1 MNGLNLIKPILPI
14 MFFLF
19 FLLTS
24 CGIFKPSDA
33 RKVSPNVDDRVQ
45 QAIEEGRGFRIGKGL
60 LGGKGTNF
68 EFASSNELWRA
79 SLEVLDF
86 LPLSNVDYSGGIII
100 TEWYSEGTSNDE
112 AIKIT
117 VRFLSNEIRAD
128 GLSVIIH
135 KRVCNKFQQCTT
147 AKIKSTLEEE
157 VKLAILKTA
166 TLMQKGKLEKNR
178 KLEHPQP
185 GPPRKLEKNRNQ
197 ENVGGKI
204 EKLLLGGTKAA
215 EQKNA
220 ASMRRADHR

>member
-1 MNGLNLIKPILPI
+1 MTGLNLIKPILPI
-14 MFFLF
+14 LFLLL

-24 CGIFKPSDA
+24 CGMYKSSDA
-33 RKVSPNVDDRVQ
+33 RVVSPDVNERVKQ
-45 QAIEEGRGFRIGKGL
+45 SIQEGRGFRIGRGIGKG
-60 LGGKGTNF
+60 GTNF

-86 LPLSNVDYSGGIII
+86 LPLANVDYSGGIII

-128 GLSVIIH
+128 GLSIIIH

-166 TLMQKGKLEKNR
+166 TLLEKGKYEKNR
-178 KLEHPQP
+178 KEYIKKY
-185 GPPRKLEKNRNQ
+185 GNN
-197 ENVGGKI
+197 
-204 EKLLLGGTKAA
+204 
-215 EQKNA
+215 
-220 ASMRRADHR
+220 

>member
-1 MNGLNLIKPILPI
+1 MTGLNLIKPILPI
-14 MFFLF
+14 LFLLS

-24 CGIFKPSDA
+24 CGLLKPSDA
-33 RKVSPNVDDRVQ
+33 RKVSPNVDERVQ
-45 QAIEEGRGFRIGKGL
+45 QAIQEGRGFRIGSGMGKG
-60 LGGKGTNF
+60 GTNF

-135 KRVCNKFQQCTT
+135 KRVCNKFQQWTT

-166 TLMQKGKLEKNR
+166 TLLEKGKYDKN
-178 KLEHPQP
+178 KE
-185 GPPRKLEKNRNQ
+185 E
-197 ENVGGKI
+197 
-204 EKLLLGGTKAA
+204 
-215 EQKNA
+215 
-220 ASMRRADHR
+220 

>member
-1 MNGLNLIKPILPI
+1 MIGPNLIKPILPI
-14 MFFLF
+14 LFLLS

-24 CGIFKPSDA
+24 CGMLKPSDA
-33 RKVSPNVDDRVQ
+33 RKVSPNVDERVQ
-45 QAIEEGRGFRIGKGL
+45 QAIEEGRGFRIGGSGIGKG
-60 LGGKGTNF
+60 GTNF

-86 LPLSNVDYSGGIII
+86 LPLANVDYSGGIII

-166 TLMQKGKLEKNR
+166 TLLEKGKYEKNR
-178 KLEHPQP
+178 EEYIKKYGDREP
-185 GPPRKLEKNRNQ
+185 KKT
-197 ENVGGKI
+197 GK
-204 EKLLLGGTKAA
+204 KHG
-215 EQKNA
+215 NN
-220 ASMRRADHR
+220 

>member
-1 MNGLNLIKPILPI
+1 MTGSNLIKPILTI
-14 MFFLF
+14 LFFLL

-24 CGIFKPSDA
+24 CGVFKPSDA
-33 RKVSPNVDDRVQ
+33 RTVSPNVDERVKQ
-45 QAIEEGRGFRIGKGL
+45 SIQEGRGFRIGTGL
-60 LGGKGTNF
+60 GKGGTRF

-86 LPLSNVDYSGGIII
+86 LPLANVDYSGGIII

-117 VRFLSNEIRAD
+117 IRFLSNEIRAD

-166 TLMQKGKLEKNR
+166 TLLEKGKYEKNKQEYIKKYGDR
-178 KLEHPQP
+178 ESKKY
-185 GPPRKLEKNRNQ
+185 GKN
-197 ENVGGKI
+197 
-204 EKLLLGGTKAA
+204 
-215 EQKNA
+215 
-220 ASMRRADHR
+220 

>member
-1 MNGLNLIKPILPI
+1 MVGSNLIKLILPI
-14 MFFLF
+14 LFLF
-19 FLLTS
+19 LITS
-24 CGIFKPSDA
+24 CGIYRPSGA
-33 RKVSPNVDDRVQ
+33 KTVSPNVDERVK
-45 QAIEEGRGFRIGKGL
+45 QAIEEGRGFRLGKGI
-60 LGGKGTNF
+60 GTKTTTF

-100 TEWYSEGTSNDE
+100 TEWYNEGTSNDE

-135 KRVCNKFQQCTT
+135 KRVCNKFQQCTV

-166 TLMQKGKLEKNR
+166 TLLEKGKYETNKKEYIKKYGDRSLR
-178 KLEHPQP
+178 KY
-185 GPPRKLEKNRNQ
+185 GDN
-197 ENVGGKI
+197 
-204 EKLLLGGTKAA
+204 
-215 EQKNA
+215 
-220 ASMRRADHR
+220 

>member
-1 MNGLNLIKPILPI
+1 MVAPNLIKLILPI
-14 MFFLF
+14 LFL

-24 CGIFKPSDA
+24 CGIYKPSDA

-60 LGGKGTNF
+60 LGRKGTNF

-100 TEWYSEGTSNDE
+100 TEWYNEGTSNDE

-128 GLSVIIH
+128 GLTIIIH
-135 KRVCNKFQQCTT
+135 KKVCNKFQQCTT
-147 AKIKSTLEEE
+147 AKIKSSLEEE

-166 TLMQKGKLEKNR
+166 TLLEKGKYETNKKEYIKKYGDRSLR
-178 KLEHPQP
+178 KY
-185 GPPRKLEKNRNQ
+185 GDN
-197 ENVGGKI
+197 
-204 EKLLLGGTKAA
+204 
-215 EQKNA
+215 
-220 ASMRRADHR
+220 

>member
-1 MNGLNLIKPILPI
+1 MIGPNLIKLILPI
-14 MFFLF
+14 LFLLS

-24 CGIFKPSDA
+24 CGILKPSDA
-33 RKVSPNVDDRVQ
+33 RKVSPNVDERVQ
-45 QAIEEGRGFRIGKGL
+45 QAIQEGRGFKLGSGIGKG
-60 LGGKGTNF
+60 GTNF

-86 LPLSNVDYSGGIII
+86 LPLANVDYSGGIII

-147 AKIKSTLEEE
+147 ANFTSSSKVDLI
-157 VKLAILKTA
+157 LAVV
-166 TLMQKGKLEKNR
+166 
-178 KLEHPQP
+178 HC
-185 GPPRKLEKNRNQ
+185 
-197 ENVGGKI
+197 
-204 EKLLLGGTKAA
+204 
-215 EQKNA
+215 
-220 ASMRRADHR
+220 

>member
-1 MNGLNLIKPILPI
+1 MVAPNLIKLILPI
-14 MFFLF
+14 LFL

-24 CGIFKPSDA
+24 CGIYKPSDA

-60 LGGKGTNF
+60 LGRKGTNF

-100 TEWYSEGTSNDE
+100 TEWYNEGTSNDE

-135 KRVCNKFQQCTT
+135 KRVCNKFQQCSV
-147 AKIKSTLEEE
+147 AKIQSTLEEE

-166 TLMQKGKLEKNR
+166 TLLQKGKYEKNR
-178 KLEHPQP
+178 EEYKKKR
-185 GPPRKLEKNRNQ
+185 GKN
-197 ENVGGKI
+197 
-204 EKLLLGGTKAA
+204 
-215 EQKNA
+215 
-220 ASMRRADHR
+220 

>member
-1 MNGLNLIKPILPI
+1 MTGLKLIKPILPI
-14 MFFLF
+14 LFLLL

-24 CGIFKPSDA
+24 CGMYKKSDA
-33 RKVSPNVDDRVQ
+33 RSVSPNVDERVKQ
-45 QAIEEGRGFRIGKGL
+45 SIQEGRGFRIGKGL
-60 LGGKGTNF
+60 GKGGTNF

-100 TEWYSEGTSNDE
+100 TEWYTEGTSNDE

-135 KRVCNKFQQCTT
+135 KRICNKFQQCTV
-147 AKIKSTLEEE
+147 AKIKSSLEEE

-166 TLMQKGKLEKNR
+166 TLLQKGKYEKNQKEYIKKYGDR
-178 KLEHPQP
+178 TREY
-185 GPPRKLEKNRNQ
+185 GKN
-197 ENVGGKI
+197 
-204 EKLLLGGTKAA
+204 
-215 EQKNA
+215 
-220 ASMRRADHR
+220 

>member
-1 MNGLNLIKPILPI
+1 MTSLNLIKPILSI
-14 MFFLF
+14 LLLLF

-33 RKVSPNVDDRVQ
+33 RTVSPNVDERVKKALQ
-45 QAIEEGRGFRIGKGL
+45 EGRGFRIGSGMRKG
-60 LGGKGTNF
+60 GTSF

-100 TEWYSEGTSNDE
+100 TEWYSEGTANDE

-117 VRFLSNEIRAD
+117 VRFLSNEVRAD
-128 GLSVIIH
+128 GLTIIIH
-135 KRVCNKFQQCTT
+135 KRVCNKFQQCTV

-166 TLMQKGKLEKNR
+166 TLLEKGKYETNKKEYIKKYGDRSLR
-178 KLEHPQP
+178 KY
-185 GPPRKLEKNRNQ
+185 GDN
-197 ENVGGKI
+197 
-204 EKLLLGGTKAA
+204 
-215 EQKNA
+215 
-220 ASMRRADHR
+220 

>member
-1 MNGLNLIKPILPI
+1 MIGSRLIKLILPI
-14 MFFLF
+14 LLLLIFP
-19 FLLTS
+19 LTS
-24 CGIFKPSDA
+24 CGVYKKSDA
-33 RKVSPNVDDRVQ
+33 RAVSPNVDERVK
-45 QAIEEGRGFRIGKGL
+45 QAIQEGRGFRVGSGIGKG
-60 LGGKGTNF
+60 GTNF

-86 LPLSNVDYSGGIII
+86 LPLANVDYSGGIII

-166 TLMQKGKLEKNR
+166 TLLEKGKYEKNR
-178 KLEHPQP
+178 EEYIKKYGDREP
-185 GPPRKLEKNRNQ
+185 KKT
-197 ENVGGKI
+197 GK
-204 EKLLLGGTKAA
+204 KHG
-215 EQKNA
+215 NN
-220 ASMRRADHR
+220 

>member
-1 MNGLNLIKPILPI
+1 MTSLNLIKPILSI
-14 MFFLF
+14 LLLLF

-33 RKVSPNVDDRVQ
+33 RTVSPNVDERVKKALQ
-45 QAIEEGRGFRIGKGL
+45 EGRGFRIGSGMKKG
-60 LGGKGTNF
+60 GTSF

-100 TEWYSEGTSNDE
+100 TEWYSEGISNDE

-128 GLSVIIH
+128 GLTIIIH
-135 KRVCNKFQQCTT
+135 KRVCNKFQQCTV
-147 AKIKSTLEEE
+147 AKIKSALEEE

-166 TLMQKGKLEKNR
+166 TLLEKGKYETNKKEYIKKYGDRSLR
-178 KLEHPQP
+178 KY
-185 GPPRKLEKNRNQ
+185 GDN
-197 ENVGGKI
+197 
-204 EKLLLGGTKAA
+204 
-215 EQKNA
+215 
-220 ASMRRADHR
+220 